1 MKKSLVLAT
10 AGLVMAFGVQMQ
22 AYAMQGNTVRPGATY
37 RSFNLRTTAPAIC
50 QRACLNDRRCR
61 SWTYVKPYT
70 LYGARPRCLLK
81 KAVPRARRDRCCV
94 TGVKTWR
101 RHRRY

>member
-1 MKKSLVLAT
+1 MKKSLMLAT
-10 AGLVMAFGVQMQ
+10 AGLVMTFGVQMQ
-22 AYAMQGNTVRPGATY
+22 AQAMQWNTIRPGATY
-37 RSFNLRTTAPAIC
+37 RSFNLRVASPEIC

-81 KAVPRARRDRCCV
+81 NAVPRARRDRCCV
-94 TGVKTWR
+94 SGAKSWR
-101 RHRRY
+101 YRRY

>member
-1 MKKSLVLAT
+1 MKKSLMLAM

-22 AYAMQGNTVRPGATY
+22 AEAMQWNTVRPGATF
-37 RSFNLRTTAPAIC
+37 RSFNLRVAAPEVC
-50 QRACLNDRRCR
+50 QRACMNDRRCR

-81 KAVPRARRDRCCV
+81 SAVPAPRRDRCCV
-94 TGVKTWR
+94 SGVKP
-101 RHRRY
+101 RRYRY